1 MMHEYQ
7 QFPST
12 KCFTALPPGGS
23 GNICRARHLGGAAR
37 FREVKNL
44 NHYARILM
52 AGYRERV
59 TLIRSAHLNGLEVHA

>member
-1 MMHEYQ
+1 M
-7 QFPST
+7 
-12 KCFTALPPGGS
+12 KCRAVDRDAYLE
-23 GNICRARHLGGAAR
+23 NDRARHLGGAAR

-59 TLIRSAHLNGLEVHA
+59 TLISSAHLNGLEVHA